1 MAEQVIGDPRLLA
14 IIFQTL
20 DIDDNGMVTPGTI
33 RQDILMYISRLLVS
47 IHSFFPCIKNYE
59 CWSDRAKL
67 FSTYKHLIHFQPFFS
82 RAIFWL

>member
-33 RQDILMYISRLLVS
+33 
-47 IHSFFPCIKNYE
+47 
-59 CWSDRAKL
+59 
-67 FSTYKHLIHFQPFFS
+67 
-82 RAIFWL
+82 